1 MLTLL
6 ALFSLVCAT
15 WLAGPVW
22 LQLEAWWYIGRLD
35 SADTATFERA
45 FAALARDM
53 DDDVVYLLLNELEA
67 NPPRAVYYQ
76 IVRVLYARCD
86 VPFTPEEVALPTV
99 VAVRRMVERK
109 FIR

>member
-22 LQLEAWWYIGRLD
+22 LRLEAWWHIGSLD

-53 DDDVVYLLLNELEA
+53 DADVVYLLCNELEA
-67 NPPRAVYYQ
+67 NPPRATYYQ
-76 IVRVLYARCD
+76 IVRILYARCD
-86 VPFTPEEVALPTV
+86 VPFAPEEVALPT
-99 VAVRRMVERK
+99 AAEMQRMVEQK
-109 FIR
+109 FTR